1 MGCLPPLS
9 VPGTHWGIILSD
21 GLSRIEIGQTRTAS
35 GVEHV
40 EWNFITI
47 IIIITNNNN
56 NSKREKGEVEGS
68 CKQAP
73 NRTTEPRY
81 YAKQLTLHLLY
92 ESSDFDKNKGGVKLY
107 VDDVSKEG
115 RVDDLCP
122 NGKWTLISTAF
133 KGGKSA
139 LGSKL

>member
-9 VPGTHWGIILSD
+9 VPGTHCGI
-21 GLSRIEIGQTRTAS
+21 IGQTRTAS

-40 EWNFITI
+40 EWNFITV

-73 NRTTEPRY
+73 RMSNRTTEPRY
-81 YAKQLTLHLLY
+81 YAKQLSLHLLY
-92 ESSDFDKNKGGVKLY
+92 ESSDFDKDKGGVKLY
-107 VDDVSKEG
+107 VDDASKEG
-115 RVDDLCP
+115 QVDDLCP